1 VLRVVGKTEEGQ
13 LIVAGVYRYY
23 ETTGL
28 PLDVMFDCLRQK
40 GAIPDWLTFYVEAV
54 RAGMKHERI
63 LAKLDPALVDAYGFA
78 FRDVVI
84 ERLELVTRHWTE

>member
-1 VLRVVGKTEEGQ
+1 VLRVVGKTKEGQ
-13 LIVAGVYRYY
+13 LVVAGVYRYY

-28 PLDVMFDCLRQK
+28 PLDVMFDCLRQR
-40 GAIPDWLTFYVEAV
+40 GVVPDWLTFYVEAV

-63 LAKLDPALVDAYGFA
+63 LAKLDPALDDAYGSD

-84 ERLELVTRHWTE
+84 ERLELVARHQTE